1 MCAVSESGRGA
12 RIHVSHMA
20 AACLAYFCCGL
31 TGALCTPGASTGQ
44 RYGYGGGRGTGW
56 ERERDN
62 LKRGISWWRPRPGPA
77 RETVVSCDGYFD
89 PVAFVYCVGF
99 WGSVHF
105 FRLSRNGYFKIESRP
120 DARLTLPRPN
130 TMVFGVVR
138 APSCARVSRQ
148 RFTIPSKITLVRDF
162 GNENR

>member
-1 MCAVSESGRGA
+1 MVY
-12 RIHVSHMA
+12 VA
-20 AACLAYFCCGL
+20 AARLAYFCCEP
-31 TGALCTPGASTGQ
+31 TGALCTPVASTGQ
-44 RYGYGGGRGTGW
+44 SRVIGVGEGREGEQGYKA
-56 ERERDN
+56 E
-62 LKRGISWWRPRPGPA
+62 ISWWQPRPGPA

-130 TMVFGVVR
+130 SMVFGVLRARGR
-138 APSCARVSRQ
+138 APVSPR
-148 RFTIPSKITLVRDF
+148 RFAIPTKITPCLGCNFDDQ
-162 GNENR
+162 NR

>member
-1 MCAVSESGRGA
+1 VAGR
-12 RIHVSHMA
+12 V
-20 AACLAYFCCGL
+20 
-31 TGALCTPGASTGQ
+31 
-44 RYGYGGGRGTGW
+44 GGGRVEA
-56 ERERDN
+56 ERRAEAEAEGGGGAGEDRGVN
-62 LKRGISWWRPRPGPA
+62 LKAEISWWQPRPGPA

-130 TMVFGVVR
+130 TRVLRGVSCPQLR
-138 APSCARVSRQ
+138 ACRAAPIRDSDEDRDRQ
-148 RFTIPSKITLVRDF
+148 FRK
-162 GNENR
+162 